1 MMSYH
6 IVELW
11 ISAAKFEMETNASM
25 DTARSLLQR
34 GLRFNPKSKNLWLEV
49 NVFYMDDTLHL
60 FTVLPKRKG
69 VYELA
74 PSAS

>member
-1 MMSYH
+1 MISCY

-11 ISAAKFEMETNASM
+11 IAAAKFEMETNKSM

-49 NVFYMDDTLHL
+49 NVFYVKDSFYL
-60 FTVLPKRKG
+60 FTV
-69 VYELA
+69 
-74 PSAS
+74 